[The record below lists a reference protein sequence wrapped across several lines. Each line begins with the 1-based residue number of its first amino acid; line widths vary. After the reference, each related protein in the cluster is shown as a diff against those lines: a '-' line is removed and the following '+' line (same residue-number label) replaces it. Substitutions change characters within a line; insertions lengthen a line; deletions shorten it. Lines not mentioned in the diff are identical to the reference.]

1 MMIKKENFFTIYNL
15 LIISLIVRS
24 LFVFFYSDNT
34 LENEWGIILH
44 NFEVSGTF
52 GLNVVVNEFIAV
64 PELAKAGDVVLP
76 TVFMPPL
83 YFYFIYILK
92 FLTNDFFNLVNLVI
106 FSQVLINTVSIYFFY
121 KILHVFEKN
130 KFKTLFVTTLFA
142 FFPINIYAV
151 SQISSITLQI
161 FLIVLFLYFLLIF
174 NLRNKIGFLFLFSIV
189 SGFLILIRG
198 EFLIFYLFTVLYFF
212 IYLKKKY
219 LKAVIVLLVT
229 FLIISPYLLRNYQIF
244 DQFVLTK
251 SFGYNLLKGN
261 NPTKIVEGNATFVE
275 NEYDVESLKIKTDVY
290 YEINLDNFYKEKA
303 LEFIKNEPL
312 NYLKLYFLKFLS
324 FLFFDINSTY
334 PNYFNFFHI
343 FPKLLISIASFF
355 GGIMSINKKGFFQ
368 FLAIYYFLN
377 AILFSAFFILP
388 RYSLIYLPVQLLISI
403 EFFKYLRRKL
413 IN

>member
-1 MMIKKENFFTIYNL
+1 M
-15 LIISLIVRS
+15 VRF

-44 NFEVSGTF
+44 NFEVSGIF
-52 GLNVVVNEFIAV
+52 GLNVVVNEFIAI
-64 PELAKAGDVVLP
+64 PNLAKAGDVVLP

-106 FSQVLINTVSIYFFY
+106 FSQVIISTVSIYVFY
-121 KILHVFEKN
+121 EILHISEKN
-130 KFKTLFVTTLFA
+130 KFKTLFVSALFA

-174 NLRNKIGFLFLFSIV
+174 YLRNKIGFLFLFSIV

-198 EFLIFYLFTVLYFF
+198 EFLIFYLFTVLYFLV
-212 IYLKKKY
+212 YLKKKY
-219 LKAVIVLLVT
+219 LKAVIALLVT

-275 NEYDVESLKIKTDVY
+275 NKYDIESLEIKTDVY

-303 LEFIKNEPL
+303 LEFIKDEPL
-312 NYLKLYFLKFLS
+312 NYLKLYFLKLLS
-324 FLFFDINSTY
+324 FLFFDVNSSY
-334 PNYFNFFHI
+334 PNYYNFLHI
-343 FPKLLISIASFF
+343 IPKLLISIASFF
-355 GGIMSINKKGFFQ
+355 GGIMSINKKGLFQ
-368 FLAIYYFLN
+368 FLAFYYFLN
-377 AILFSAFFILP
+377 ALLFSVFFILP
-388 RYSLIYLPVQLLISI
+388 RYSLIYLPIQLLLSI
-403 EFFKYLRRKL
+403 EFFKYLRSKL

>member
-1 MMIKKENFFTIYNL
+1 MIKKENIFTIYNL
-15 LIISLIVRS
+15 IIISLIVRF

-44 NFEVSGTF
+44 NFEVSGIF
-52 GLNVVVNEFIAV
+52 GLNVVVNEFIAI
-64 PELAKAGDVVLP
+64 PDLAKEGDVVLP

-92 FLTNDFFNLVNLVI
+92 FLTNDFFNLVYLVI
-106 FSQVLINTVSIYFFY
+106 FSQVIISTVSIYVFY
-121 KILHVFEKN
+121 EIIYIFEKN
-130 KFKTLFVTTLFA
+130 KFKTLLVSALFA

-161 FLIVLFLYFLLIF
+161 FLIVLFLYFLLIY
-174 NLRNKIGFLFLFSIV
+174 NLKNKIGFLFLFSIV

-198 EFLIFYLFTVLYFF
+198 EFILFYLFSVLYFL

-219 LKAVIVLLVT
+219 LKVVIALLIT

-261 NPTKIVEGNATFVE
+261 NPTKIVEGNAAFVE
-275 NEYDVESLKIKTDVY
+275 NEYDVESLKIKTNVY

-303 LEFIKNEPL
+303 FEFIRNEPL
-312 NYLKLYFLKFLS
+312 NYLKLYFLKLFS

-334 PNYFNFFHI
+334 PNYYNFFHI

-368 FLAIYYFLN
+368 FLAFYYFLN
-377 AILFSAFFILP
+377 ALLFSLFFILP
-388 RYSLIYLPVQLLISI
+388 RYSLIYLPVQLLLSI

>member
-1 MMIKKENFFTIYNL
+1 MIKKENIFTIYNL
-15 LIISLIVRS
+15 LIISLMVRF

-44 NFEVSGTF
+44 NFEVSGIF
-52 GLNVVVNEFIAV
+52 GLNVVVNEFIAI
-64 PELAKAGDVVLP
+64 PNMAKAGDVVLP

-106 FSQVLINTVSIYFFY
+106 FSQVIISTVSIYVFY
-121 KILHVFEKN
+121 EILHISEKN
-130 KFKTLFVTTLFA
+130 KFKTLFVSALFA

-198 EFLIFYLFTVLYFF
+198 EFLIFYLFTVLYFLV
-212 IYLKKKY
+212 YLKKKY
-219 LKAVIVLLVT
+219 LKAVIALLVT

-261 NPTKIVEGNATFVE
+261 NPTKIVG
-275 NEYDVESLKIKTDVY
+275 KC
-290 YEINLDNFYKEKA
+290 NFC
-303 LEFIKNEPL
+303 
-312 NYLKLYFLKFLS
+312 
-324 FLFFDINSTY
+324 
-334 PNYFNFFHI
+334 
-343 FPKLLISIASFF
+343 
-355 GGIMSINKKGFFQ
+355 
-368 FLAIYYFLN
+368 
-377 AILFSAFFILP
+377 
-388 RYSLIYLPVQLLISI
+388 
-403 EFFKYLRRKL
+403 
-413 IN
+413 